1 MFWVE
6 VLGYLGALV
15 TLGTY
20 CMKRMIPLRVFGICA
35 NSLFIVYGF
44 LAPVYPQ
51 LVLHGILLPLNVF
64 RLREMLQ
71 LIGKVKAASQ
81 GDLNMDWLKPFMTGA
96 APSAA
101 RCCFARASFRRRCS
115 IR

>member
-6 VLGYLGALV
+6 IVGYIGALL

-20 CMKRMIPLRVFGICA
+20 SMKRMIPLRVIGIGSNIFFMA
-35 NSLFIVYGF
+35 YGF

-51 LVLHGILLPLNVF
+51 LVLHAVLLPLNAF
-64 RLREMLQ
+64 RLREMHQ

-81 GDLNMDWLKPFMTGA
+81 GDLNME
-96 APSAA
+96 
-101 RCCFARASFRRRCS
+101 C
-115 IR
+115 